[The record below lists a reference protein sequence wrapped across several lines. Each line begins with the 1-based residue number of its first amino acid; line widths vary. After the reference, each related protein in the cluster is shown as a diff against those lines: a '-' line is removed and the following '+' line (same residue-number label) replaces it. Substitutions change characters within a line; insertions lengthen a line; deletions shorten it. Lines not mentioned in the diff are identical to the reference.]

1 MDIGMD
7 ATLLMPSTR
16 SSLSNSPFTTPATAS
31 RSLATPVEVSLCVTM
46 TALVFGLSSSVLR
59 RMSRSIAS
67 PKGNESVTTSAPN
80 TEAMSVNRLPKTP
93 IVALIT
99 LSPGDS
105 VLTTAASIAAVPDPV
120 IIQTSP
126 SVSNTRF
133 NLSVVLNRRS
143 LYSGPL

>member
-1 MDIGMD
+1 M
-7 ATLLMPSTR
+7 
-16 SSLSNSPFTTPATAS
+16 
-31 RSLATPVEVSLCVTM
+31 CVTM
-46 TALVFGLSSSVLR
+46 TALVSGLSSSVLR

-67 PKGNESVTTSAPN
+67 PNGNESVTTSAPK
-80 TEAMSVNRLPKTP
+80 TDAMSVKRLPKTP

-120 IIQTSP
+120 MIQTSP

-133 NLSVVLNRRS
+133 SRSVVLNRRS
-143 LYSGPL
+143 WYSGPL